1 MMNDLMSLLAF
12 LVGLAL
18 GGLGATW
25 WWLRPLKA
33 AKARV
38 AKLEAAREALKQQ
51 NSQARKQLEQLQTEV
66 AELRHA
72 LGKIDAARA
81 KELRVQAASRS
92 LPDQGPFLGEAQ
104 PASAASDGFAQTQV
118 FLPRSG

>member
-1 MMNDLMSLLAF
+1 MNDLMSLLA
-12 LVGLAL
+12 LIVGAGF
-18 GGLGATW
+18 GGLLASW
-25 WWLRPLKA
+25 WWLRPLNA

-51 NSQARKQLEQLQTEV
+51 NSQARKQIEQSNAEV

-81 KELRVQAASRS
+81 QELRVQAASRS
-92 LPDQGPFLGEAQ
+92 LSDPGPFLGEAPP
-104 PASAASDGFAQTQV
+104 PASAGDGFAQTQV
-118 FLPRSG
+118 FLPRAG

>member
-1 MMNDLMSLLAF
+1 MNDYMGLLA
-12 LVGLAL
+12 LIVGAGL
-18 GGLGATW
+18 GGLIASW
-25 WWLRPLKA
+25 WWLRPLNA

-51 NSQARKQLEQLQTEV
+51 NAQARKQVEQLHADV

-81 KELRVQAASRS
+81 QELRVQAASRS

-104 PASAASDGFAQTQV
+104 APSPAGDGFAQTQV
-118 FLPRSG
+118 FLPRAG